1 MSNLP
6 PGCSVGDLPGNTIE
20 DMEWEQ
26 LLDDIG
32 GTPGWAADARQRWES
47 QPDLLAACEAM
58 LDRFGGTASAHAP
71 TLGRDRDAAAR
82 SAALAAIAKAKGE

>member
-47 QPDLLAACEAM
+47 QPDLLAACEAF
-58 LDRFGGTASAHAP
+58 LVAWDNSHQLEKT
-71 TLGRDRDAAAR
+71 DIAAKMAR
-82 SAALAAIAKAKGE
+82 AAIAKAKGE